1 MVGFRDWLDFAI
13 YAPFS
18 ILRHIWIQVVL
29 LLTMFGSGALIFM
42 TYQHLDPLTAFLG
55 SVSTIT
61 TIGIYAPNIVTMPDV
76 EKVLLVVVFIVS
88 VGSAASLV
96 QGTVAATVKKELL
109 VEELA
114 ERKAERM
121 KGHVIVMGYD
131 FLGKYVVNGL
141 ESVKSD
147 FVVVAKEGANVDPIK
162 SEGLPVIVAP
172 VTHLTESLRKA
183 GIERASAL
191 ISTFENDGDNML
203 SVMTAKKINPKVRA
217 ITVVNDKELV
227 QSIKAA
233 GADIVIPVQE
243 LIGKVLAMSGVSEEV
258 AGVFLTDSLRSHHI
272 AKFEVISSG
281 TNYCKL
287 SKLAQI
293 LMVERN
299 GNALR
304 DLDANAE
311 LTKGDFIYVLTDH
324 ESLADFKKA
333 L

>member
-1 MVGFRDWLDFAI
+1 MVGLRDWLDFAF

-18 ILRHIWIQVVL
+18 VVRHIWIQVIL
-29 LLTMFGSGALIFM
+29 LLAMFGSGTLIFM

-61 TIGIYAPNIVTMPDV
+61 TIGIYAPNIVTMPSI
-76 EKVLLVVVFIVS
+76 EKGLLVVVFIVS

-114 ERKAERM
+114 ERKAQRM
-121 KGHVIVMGYD
+121 QDHVIVMGYD
-131 FLGKYVVNGL
+131 FLGKYVVKGL
-141 ESVKSD
+141 ESMKAD

-183 GIERASAL
+183 GIMRASAL

-203 SVMTAKKINPKVRA
+203 SVMTAKKINPKIRA

-227 QSIKAA
+227 EAIEGA
-233 GADIVIPVQE
+233 GADMVIPVQE
-243 LIGKVLAMSGVSEEV
+243 LIGQVLAMSGVSKEV
-258 AGVFLTDSLRSHHI
+258 AGVFLTDNLRSRHI
-272 AKFEVISSG
+272 AEFEVSSSG
-281 TNYCKL
+281 AKYGKL
-287 SKLAQI
+287 NKLAPV
-293 LMVERN
+293 LMITRN
-299 GNALR
+299 GDVLR
-304 DLDANAE
+304 DLHDDFE
-311 LTKGDFIYVLTDH
+311 LTKGDLIYVLTDH
-324 ESLADFKKA
+324 ESLSDFKKA